1 VGAVPETEPETRADL
16 DLEDDEPLRWYVIA
30 AYMLM
35 VVAGFAL
42 GVLFTATWFT
52 ECDEGNSPGRST
64 SFAGDSARGTLCES
78 AHGAAGLLVPGG
90 WVVGLVLATL
100 ALTRWGHGLVRT
112 VLLAVLMLAPAGL
125 PAAAYAG
132 LGLSSKD
139 CAGDKLDD
147 FRAWADEGSKGTPP
161 YDCRTF

>member
-1 VGAVPETEPETRADL
+1 VPETEPESGVDL

-30 AYMLM
+30 AFMLT

-42 GVLFTATWFT
+42 AIWFT
-52 ECDEGNSPGRST
+52 VGWFGDCDEGTGTGRTT
-64 SFAGDSARGTLCES
+64 SYAGDSARGTLCES

-100 ALTRWGHGLVRT
+100 ALTRWGPGLVRT
-112 VLLAVLMLAPAGL
+112 VVLAVLLLTPAGL

-139 CAGDKLDD
+139 CTGDKLED
-147 FRAWADEGSKGTPP
+147 FGAWVDEGSKGTPP